1 MNAASLPA
9 HAGTAVITGASHG
22 IGRATAARLAAD
34 GLKIVTIDR
43 VAPASLLPGERYFQA
58 DLLET
63 DQREGALEILRQLP
77 DPAVLVNNVAIVK
90 LAPVESLSLADL
102 RISVD
107 LNVAAALLCAQAVLP
122 AMKRRAYGRIVNI
135 SSRSALGKELR
146 SAYAA
151 SKAALIGMTR
161 TWALELAPHGVT
173 ANCIG
178 PGPVAT
184 EMFRAANPDDSPQTR
199 RIMQSIPVGRLG
211 TPEEIAH
218 VAAFFAHP
226 MAGFVTGQVVYACG
240 GMTVGLH
247 HG

>member
-1 MNAASLPA
+1 MSAAP
-9 HAGTAVITGASHG
+9 GTAIITGASHG

-34 GLKIVTIDR
+34 GLKIVTLDR
-43 VAPASLLPGERYFQA
+43 VPPQRLLPGERFIQA
-58 DLLET
+58 DLLEAGPR
-63 DQREGALEILRQLP
+63 DEALEALRRIP
-77 DPAVLVNNVAIVK
+77 DAAVLVNNVAIVK
-90 LAPVESLSLADL
+90 LAPVETLSLADL
-102 RISVD
+102 HTSVD

-122 AMKRRAYGRIVNI
+122 AMKQRGYGRLVNI

-146 SAYAA
+146 TAYAA

-184 EMFRAANPDDSPQTR
+184 EMFRAANPEDSPQTR

-211 TPEEIAH
+211 LPEEIAH
-218 VAAFFAHP
+218 AVAFFAHP
-226 MAGFVTGQVVYACG
+226 MAGFITGQVIYACG
-240 GMTVGLH
+240 GLTVGLH

>member
-1 MNAASLPA
+1 MSAAP
-9 HAGTAVITGASHG
+9 GTAIITGASHG

-34 GLKIVTIDR
+34 GLKIVTLDR
-43 VAPASLLPGERYFQA
+43 VAPQRLLPGERFIQA
-58 DLLET
+58 DLLEAGPR
-63 DQREGALEILRQLP
+63 DEALEALRRIP
-77 DPAVLVNNVAIVK
+77 DAAVLVNNVAIVK
-90 LAPVESLSLADL
+90 LAPVETLSLADL
-102 RISVD
+102 HTSVD

-122 AMKRRAYGRIVNI
+122 AMKQRGYGRIVNI

-146 SAYAA
+146 TAYAA

-184 EMFRAANPDDSPQTR
+184 EMFRAANPEDSPQTR

-211 TPEEIAH
+211 LPEEIAH
-218 VAAFFAHP
+218 AVAFFAHP
-226 MAGFVTGQVVYACG
+226 MAGFITGQAIYACG
-240 GMTVGLH
+240 GLTVGLH

>member
-1 MNAASLPA
+1 MTSARLSAAP
-9 HAGTAVITGASHG
+9 GTAIITGASHG
-22 IGRATAARLAAD
+22 IGRATATRLAAD
-34 GLKIVTIDR
+34 GLKIVTLDR
-43 VAPASLLPGERYFQA
+43 VAPERLLPGERFIQA
-58 DLLET
+58 DLL
-63 DQREGALEILRQLP
+63 DAGPRDAALDILRQIP

-90 LAPVESLSLADL
+90 LAPVDTLSLADL
-102 RISVD
+102 QVSVD

-122 AMKRRAYGRIVNI
+122 AMKQRGYGRIVNI

-184 EMFRAANPDDSPQTR
+184 EMFRAANPEDSPRTR
-199 RIMQSIPVGRLG
+199 KIMQSIPVGRLG
-211 TPEEIAH
+211 LPEEIAH
-218 VAAFFAHP
+218 AVAFFAHP
-226 MAGFVTGQVVYACG
+226 MAGFITGQVIYACG
-240 GMTVGLH
+240 GLTVGLN